1 MISITKINPLQL
13 TEHPHG
19 ELRLGGRHPV
29 PALPDHALGHDPDI
43 VMTGQLP
50 LPRPL
55 QQPRR
60 LLPRGVQ
67 QNYPWR
73 ENLIINQI
81 LEY

>member
-1 MISITKINPLQL
+1 MIVTKSQKEQVQL

-19 ELRLGGRHPV
+19 ELRLGGRHPG
-29 PALPDHALGHDPDI
+29 PALADHALGHDPHV

-67 QNYPWR
+67 
-73 ENLIINQI
+73 
-81 LEY
+81 